1 MNMLPH
7 MAKGTFKM
15 QVKELEVGGLSW
27 GTSVGTMESQGSCK
41 RSIGG
46 SELEETMT
54 RQSLLYL
61 CSFKTLS
68 LW

>member
-54 RQSLLYL
+54 EAELTV
-61 CSFKTLS
+61 FVFF
-68 LW
+68 